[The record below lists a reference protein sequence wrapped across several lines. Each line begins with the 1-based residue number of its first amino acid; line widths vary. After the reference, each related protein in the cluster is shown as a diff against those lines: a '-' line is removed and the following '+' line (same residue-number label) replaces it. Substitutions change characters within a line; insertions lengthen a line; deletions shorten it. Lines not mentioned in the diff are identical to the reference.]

1 MPFYFQIPKTPKL
14 RPDPTMPM
22 IRGLEDG
29 EIPPEAQEPNSTKS
43 ADKVEFETVVKGK
56 KQKIDSDFLSKF
68 GIKID

>member
-1 MPFYFQIPKTPKL
+1 
-14 RPDPTMPM
+14 MPM

-43 ADKVEFETVVKGK
+43 ADKVEFETVIKGK

>member
-1 MPFYFQIPKTPKL
+1 
-14 RPDPTMPM
+14 MPM

-29 EIPPEAQEPNSTKS
+29 EIPPEAQESNSTKS